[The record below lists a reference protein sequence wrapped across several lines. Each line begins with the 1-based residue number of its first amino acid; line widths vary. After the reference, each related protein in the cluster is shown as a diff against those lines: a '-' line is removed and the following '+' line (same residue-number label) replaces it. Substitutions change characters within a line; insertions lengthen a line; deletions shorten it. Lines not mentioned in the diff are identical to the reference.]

1 MIDPSYI
8 RSYKSYLRLERSMSA
23 HTISAYMGDLAK
35 LEQYFDFVD
44 QKKDLKH
51 TTTDEIKQFISWI
64 NDLGMLASSQ
74 SRVLSGLKS
83 LFGFLVLERIIEE
96 DPTALV
102 EMPRITKKIPST
114 LHIEEIN
121 AMVEAI
127 DSSKPEGMRNKALL
141 EVLYGC
147 GLRVSELMNLQISN
161 IFATEEYIKVIGK
174 GNKERIIPIGTTALK
189 FIRIYLEEVRVHINV
204 KKGYEDIV
212 FLNRLGTSISRITV
226 FNIVK
231 ELAEK
236 AGIEKIVSPHTFRHS
251 FATHLIEGGADLR
264 AVQEMLGHTSII
276 TTEIYTHINRDYLKG
291 IITEFHSRS

>member
-1 MIDPSYI
+1 MIDPSYL

-23 HTISAYMGDLAK
+23 HTISAYMGDLTK

-44 QKKDLKH
+44 QKKDLKL
-51 TTTDEIKQFISWI
+51 TTTDDIKQFISWI

-114 LHIEEIN
+114 LRIEEIN
-121 AMVEAI
+121 AMVAAI

-147 GLRVSELMNLQISN
+147 GLRVSELINLQISN

-189 FIRIYLEEVRVHINV
+189 FIRIYLEEVRVHISV

-236 AGIEKIVSPHTFRHS
+236 AGIEKVVSPHTFRHS

>member
-1 MIDPSYI
+1 MIDPSNL

-44 QKKDLKH
+44 QKKDLKL
-51 TTTDEIKQFISWI
+51 TTTDDIKQFISWI
-64 NDLGMLASSQ
+64 NELGMLASSQ

-96 DPTALV
+96 DPTVLV

-114 LHIEEIN
+114 LQLEEIN

-141 EVLYGC
+141 EVLYSC
-147 GLRVSELMNLQISN
+147 GLRVSELINLQISN

-236 AGIEKIVSPHTFRHS
+236 AGIKKVVSPHTFRHS

-291 IITEFHSRS
+291 IITEFHSRG

>member
-1 MIDPSYI
+1 MIDPSYL

-23 HTISAYMGDLAK
+23 HTISAYMCDLAK
-35 LEQYFDFVD
+35 LEQYFEFVD

-51 TTTDEIKQFISWI
+51 TTTDDIKQFISWI

-83 LFGFLVLERIIEE
+83 LFSFLVLERIIEE

-114 LHIEEIN
+114 LQIEEIN
-121 AMVEAI
+121 AMVAAI

-147 GLRVSELMNLQISN
+147 GLRVSELINLQISN

-189 FIRIYLEEVRVHINV
+189 FIRIYLEDVRVHISV

-236 AGIEKIVSPHTFRHS
+236 AGIKKVVSPHTFRHS

>member
-1 MIDPSYI
+1 
-8 RSYKSYLRLERSMSA
+8 MSA

-44 QKKDLKH
+44 QKKDLKL
-51 TTTDEIKQFISWI
+51 TTTDDIKQFISWI

-96 DPTALV
+96 DPTVLV

-114 LHIEEIN
+114 LQIEEIN
-121 AMVEAI
+121 AMVAAI

-147 GLRVSELMNLQISN
+147 GLRVSELINLQISN

-189 FIRIYLEEVRVHINV
+189 FIRIYLEEVRVHISV

-236 AGIEKIVSPHTFRHS
+236 AGIKKVVSPHTFRHS